1 MELQFLAFLLSRKK
15 VCLSEYVVLLLKN
28 YAFDNLVVARVVAIA
43 IVCGGI
49 RGGIDDH
56 LSKNCLRFV
65 VVYALIPS
73 SAMIQVHFY
82 FKKLISSSNSS
93 SSRGVCVCHSNIIK
107 EELLSLTSIE

>member
-43 IVCGGI
+43 IVWGGI

-93 SSRGVCVCHSNIIK
+93 FFSWGLCVS
-107 EELLSLTSIE
+107 

>member
-1 MELQFLAFLLSRKK
+1 VELQFLAFLLSRKK

-43 IVCGGI
+43 MCVGGI

-93 SSRGVCVCHSNIIK
+93 FFSWGLCVS
-107 EELLSLTSIE
+107 

>member
-1 MELQFLAFLLSRKK
+1 MAFLLSRKK

-43 IVCGGI
+43 IVC
-49 RGGIDDH
+49 GIDDH

-93 SSRGVCVCHSNIIK
+93 FFSWGLCVS
-107 EELLSLTSIE
+107 

>member
-1 MELQFLAFLLSRKK
+1 MKLQFLAFLLSRKK

-93 SSRGVCVCHSNIIK
+93 FFSWGLCVS
-107 EELLSLTSIE
+107 